1 MSIRT
6 QREAIQPDSNSSF
19 RLMHNPRLSDLFFWH
34 VHPELELVYIE
45 GTNGTRHVGE
55 HISPYHGSDLVLI
68 GSNIPHLNFDYGV
81 KTDYRKVVLHM
92 QPAFI
97 KNILG
102 TCPELAHI
110 HQLMDKARF
119 GLGFFGAARAEAGRE
134 LLRLEQASPFEQ
146 FQTVLRV
153 LDRLSA
159 TEEVEYL
166 HETPATQSYNQKEQD
181 RLKRVYAFVDQ
192 HYQRKISLEEVAELC
207 NLTPA
212 AFCRYFKK
220 GTGHTFVS
228 FLNRYRISQ
237 ARRNLMIG
245 QNVTETCFDCGFE
258 SLSYFTRA
266 FKKITGV
273 NPSSFKQPGGGG

>member
-45 GTNGTRHVGE
+45 GANGTRHVGE

-92 QPAFI
+92 QPSFI
-97 KNILG
+97 SAIMG
-102 TCPELAHI
+102 ECPELAHI
-110 HQLMDKARF
+110 HQLMEKARF
-119 GLGFFGAARAEAGRE
+119 CMAFHGETKCQTGEILLGLQ
-134 LLRLEQASPFEQ
+134 QASPFQQ
-146 FQTVLRV
+146 FQKVLNI
-153 LDRLSA
+153 LDQLAS

-166 HETPATQSYNQKEQD
+166 HEEPAKQSYNQKEQD
-181 RLKRVYAFVDQ
+181 RLNRVYAFVDQ
-192 HYQRKISLEEVAELC
+192 HYQRKISLAEVADLC

-237 ARRNLMIG
+237 ARRNLMTG
-245 QNVTETCFDCGFE
+245 RNVTETCFDCGFE

-266 FKKITGV
+266 FTKITGV
-273 NPSSFKQPGGGG
+273 NPSSFK

>member
-45 GTNGTRHVGE
+45 GASGTRHVGE
-55 HISPYHGSDLVLI
+55 HISPFHESDLVLI

-81 KTDYRKVVLHM
+81 KTDYKKVVLHI
-92 QPAFI
+92 QPSFMSR
-97 KNILG
+97 ILAN
-102 TCPELAHI
+102 CPELAHI
-110 HQLMDKARF
+110 HQLMDHSRF
-119 GLGFFGAARAEAGRE
+119 GLGFSGEAKRQAGEE
-134 LLRLEQASPFEQ
+134 LLSLQQATPFQQ
-146 FQTVLRV
+146 FQTVLRI
-153 LDRLSA
+153 LDRLA
-159 TEEVEYL
+159 VTDEVEYL
-166 HETPATQSYNQKEQD
+166 HEQPAKQSYNQKEQD
-181 RLKRVYAFVDQ
+181 RLNRVYAFVDQ
-192 HYQRKISLEEVAELC
+192 HYHRKISLEEVAELC

-245 QNVTETCFDCGFE
+245 RNVTETCFNCGFE
-258 SLSYFTRA
+258 SLSYFTRT
-266 FKKITGV
+266 FTKITGV
-273 NPSSFKQPGGGG
+273 NPSSFKGTRE